1 MQASTAT
8 AQFNDYSSLQSSLNE
23 VALQA
28 EKELQTI
35 RLSISEFVLNTT
47 DEMIAYA
54 TNSLAA
60 GGDDPRAPMIG
71 ACTLYPT
78 NYLNFHTKEINV
90 KVAQTQAQV
99 NSMKFAVLK
108 SLVNKPMISD
118 PDATFAT
125 VQEQV
130 LAMANTWPT
139 LKADLDTAVAAYKV
153 KVNSLVVDMQDCIAI
168 AEA

>member
-1 MQASTAT
+1 
-8 AQFNDYSSLQSSLNE
+8 
-23 VALQA
+23 
-28 EKELQTI
+28 
-35 RLSISEFVLNTT
+35 
-47 DEMIAYA
+47 
-54 TNSLAA
+54 
-60 GGDDPRAPMIG
+60 MIG

-139 LKADLDTAVAAYKV
+139 LKAELDTAVAAYKV